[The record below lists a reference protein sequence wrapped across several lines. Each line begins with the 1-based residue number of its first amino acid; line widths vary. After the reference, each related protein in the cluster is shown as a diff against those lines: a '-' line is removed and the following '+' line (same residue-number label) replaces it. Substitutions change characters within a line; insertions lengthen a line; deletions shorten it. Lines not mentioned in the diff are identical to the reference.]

1 MYRFGL
7 VLAVLMAFSLS
18 GLAEETIRFGA
29 IYPLTGPI
37 ADTGQRC
44 KWAVE
49 TALEIINNPHPE
61 IDLPLAA
68 SAGLPNLG
76 GAKMVAVF
84 ADHKAN
90 PELGKAEA
98 ERLITEENVV
108 ALVGCY
114 NSAVTKPASYVAER
128 YGIPFVCGASSSAA
142 LTERGLKYFF
152 RIAVTD
158 AMDAKHF
165 FECLN
170 ELKEVKG
177 YEIETFAVV
186 YENTEFGQHAAEQ
199 TRYWGEHFGYKCVAD
214 VPYPFGATDVTSE
227 VLRLKAANPDVVFH
241 ATLLSDYIL
250 FVRTYKELNYVPKA
264 VFSFC
269 GGFQDPKSIER
280 LGADANYFC
289 GSQIMPP
296 ELIPKIPVLNKVNEL
311 YKERAGADIDGV
323 TLEIF
328 EAVIVLADAINR
340 AGTTDPEA
348 VVEALRATNIV
359 TDLNIGGGIRFDEKG
374 QNILAKA
381 AVTQVIDGEY
391 RTVLPLSVATT
402 EMIWPIPPWN
412 ER

>member
-114 NSAVTKPASYVAER
+114 NSAVTTVSYTH
-128 YGIPFVCGASSSAA
+128 
-142 LTERGLKYFF
+142 LTL
-152 RIAVTD
+152 
-158 AMDAKHF
+158 
-165 FECLN
+165 
-170 ELKEVKG
+170 
-177 YEIETFAVV
+177 
-186 YENTEFGQHAAEQ
+186 
-199 TRYWGEHFGYKCVAD
+199 
-214 VPYPFGATDVTSE
+214 P
-227 VLRLKAANPDVVFH
+227 
-241 ATLLSDYIL
+241 
-250 FVRTYKELNYVPKA
+250 
-264 VFSFC
+264 
-269 GGFQDPKSIER
+269 
-280 LGADANYFC
+280 
-289 GSQIMPP
+289 
-296 ELIPKIPVLNKVNEL
+296 
-311 YKERAGADIDGV
+311 
-323 TLEIF
+323 
-328 EAVIVLADAINR
+328 
-340 AGTTDPEA
+340 
-348 VVEALRATNIV
+348 TN
-359 TDLNIGGGIRFDEKG
+359 
-374 QNILAKA
+374 
-381 AVTQVIDGEY
+381 
-391 RTVLPLSVATT
+391 
-402 EMIWPIPPWN
+402 
-412 ER
+412 